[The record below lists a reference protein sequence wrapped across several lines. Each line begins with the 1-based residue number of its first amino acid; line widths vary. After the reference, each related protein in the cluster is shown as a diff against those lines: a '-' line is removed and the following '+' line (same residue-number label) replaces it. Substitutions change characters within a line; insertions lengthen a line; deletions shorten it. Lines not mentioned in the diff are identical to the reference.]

1 MARTK
6 KVEEEVQPQNEVKEN
21 VEPTQ
26 EQCTKEAAEI
36 FNKEFIKVLRQVA
49 EELLRQSEELEKSA
63 AEAYAKAK
71 WYNKRKRKIAL
82 QDAINTKMIAAG
94 SLYYLDK
101 EIAKNN

>member
-26 EQCTKEAAEI
+26 EQCTK
-36 FNKEFIKVLRQVA
+36 KEFIKLLRQVA
-49 EELLRQSEELEKSA
+49 EELLQQSEELEKLA
-63 AEAYAKAK
+63 AEAYVKAK
-71 WYNKRKRKIAL
+71 RYNKRKRKIAL

-101 EIAKNN
+101 EIAKTN